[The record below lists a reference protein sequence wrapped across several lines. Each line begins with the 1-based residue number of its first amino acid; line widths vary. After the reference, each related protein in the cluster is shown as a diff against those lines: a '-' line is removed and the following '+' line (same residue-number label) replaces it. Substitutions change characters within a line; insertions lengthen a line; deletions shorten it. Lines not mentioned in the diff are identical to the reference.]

1 MSYNITD
8 FSELEIE
15 ITDTVRTWYI
25 PKFRIYMVVDGDY
38 CYLYWTDSEKGRPGV
53 TRKLPLDYN
62 DVTFGV
68 LTPTS
73 ATEVKQT
80 IEAYQISAF
89 PSLTGYVP
97 YTGAT
102 NDVDLGT
109 FGLTADF
116 IAFSQTPTI
125 GPGAAQIGYN
135 GQTQALAYDFN
146 GSSVRCNIGQQMFA
160 FVKNDEAVTINK
172 GEAVYLFGASGNK
185 ATVKL
190 AYNTSDATSATTL
203 GLAAEDILSGQNGL
217 VITQGVLDGLNTLAY
232 SPGDI
237 LYLGSTP
244 GGLTPTKPY
253 APAHLVYIGVVEKSN
268 AGNGQILVRPQN
280 GYELDEI
287 HDVDLITTPPSSGDV
302 LTYNGTLWVN
312 QAPAS
317 GSGTVTSIA
326 TTSPITGGT
335 ITTSGTIGI
344 SNAAAD
350 GSTKGAAAFTASDFN
365 DNGSG
370 VISIDYTNGQ
380 AASGANKGFL
390 TSADWTTFN
399 NKGNGTVTSVAA
411 LTLGTSGTDLA
422 STVANGTTTPV
433 ITLNVPT
440 ASATNRG
447 ALSSTDWATFNGK
460 QDLLVSGTNIKS
472 VNGTTLLG
480 SGNLTTLG
488 YTLSVQ
494 ALTSSPADNATIYF
508 GNLPKAPVTTA
519 NISKVYIPRAG
530 TIKRAEIYCYSGTPG
545 TNQAWSGYVRLNNA
559 TDTLI
564 ATLSVGTNE
573 RVFSNSALSIAV
585 VAGDYFEIKFI
596 NPTWPTNP
604 ATTIFGGY
612 IYIE

>member
-25 PKFRIYMVVDGDY
+25 PKFRIYMVVDGDF

-97 YTGAT
+97 YNGAT
-102 NDVDLGT
+102 GSVDLGIY
-109 FGLTADF
+109 GLTTDF
-116 IAFSQTPTI
+116 VAFSQTPTT
-125 GPGAAQIGYN
+125 GPGQAQIGYN
-135 GQTQALAYDFN
+135 GQTQALAYDFD
-146 GSSVRCNIGQQMFA
+146 STSVRCNIGQQMYA
-160 FVKNDEAVTINK
+160 FVKNDEAVTILK

-190 AYNTSDATSATTL
+190 ADNSGDATSATTL
-203 GLAAEDILSGQNGL
+203 GLAAEDIASGQNGL

-232 SPGDI
+232 APGDI

-244 GGLTPTKPY
+244 GGLTPIKPY
-253 APAHLVYIGVVEKSN
+253 APDHLVYIGVVEKSN

-280 GYELDEI
+280 GYELNEI

-302 LTYNGTLWVN
+302 LTYDGTLWVN
-312 QAPAS
+312 QAPVS

-326 TTSPITGGT
+326 TTSPITGGP
-335 ITTSGTIGI
+335 ITTTGTIGI
-344 SNAAAD
+344 NNAAAD

-380 AASGANKGFL
+380 AASGSNKGFL
-390 TSADWTTFN
+390 TSADWT
-399 NKGNGTVTSVAA
+399 
-411 LTLGTSGTDLA
+411 
-422 STVANGTTTPV
+422 
-433 ITLNVPT
+433 
-440 ASATNRG
+440 
-447 ALSSTDWATFNGK
+447 TFNGK
-460 QDLLVSGTNIKS
+460 QDLLVSGTNIKTI
-472 VNGTTLLG
+472 NGTSILG
-480 SGNLTTLG
+480 SGSIPIPG

-494 ALTSSPADNATIYF
+494 ALTSSPVDAQTIYF

-519 NISKVYIPRAG
+519 NISKVYIPKTG
-530 TIKRAEIYCYSGTPG
+530 TIKRAEIYCYSGTAG
-545 TNQAWSGYVRLNNA
+545 TNQAWSGYVRLNNT

-564 ATLSVGTNE
+564 ATLSVATNE

-585 VAGDYFEIKFI
+585 VAGDYIEIKFI
-596 NPTWPTNP
+596 NPTWATNP
-604 ATTIFGGY
+604 LTTIFGGY